1 VCPRR
6 AGLLAAAL
14 LASLAAPRSAG
25 AAVILDAF
33 AQGSTALSNSLD
45 NTAFTVGTGI
55 DRLMIIVVSMN
66 GEVPVTS
73 VSYRGINATRYF
85 VQGSSQPGS
94 LCRTEIWRLVDPPSG
109 ASFVKVTLSSA
120 TEFGVGVVSYSN
132 VDQKTPTSIVT
143 TTTGGTSPVRVSV
156 SVPDSRPVLAMACLG
171 GSWAMR
177 MGPDAVHGP
186 GDTTLWDFTEKNV
199 VGLGAQQV
207 AQGGGTVSWNVTWA
221 DPFAWAAAG
230 LSITPAGLMPP
241 PPDAGPDLAPDVGPD
256 VGRDTRPPGDPMAAA
271 PDAGADMA
279 PPPPAPDAQVPEEDA
294 AEIEPLPDADVVSE
308 DADPDPPPADGPIA
322 LPRDPGGTT
331 IRDVNL
337 EVGCACRL
345 GGHGRPVLVPALA
358 LGLLLVRRRRR

>member
-1 VCPRR
+1 MSSRPHLRPRR
-6 AGLLAAAL
+6 AGLFAAAL
-14 LASLAAPRSAG
+14 LASLAAPRPAG

-33 AQGSTALSNSLD
+33 AQGSTASSNSLD
-45 NTAFTVGTGI
+45 NTAFTVGTGN

-109 ASFVKVTLSSA
+109 ASVVKVTLSSA

-132 VDQKTPTSIVT
+132 VDQKTPTSMVT
-143 TTTGGTSPVRVSV
+143 TATGGTSPVRVSV
-156 SVPDSRPVLAMACLG
+156 AVPDSRPVLAATCLG

-241 PPDAGPDLAPDVGPD
+241 PPDAAPDLAPDVGPD
-256 VGRDTRPPGDPMAAA
+256 VGRDTRPPGDPMAAPPDAGPDAAA
-271 PDAGADMA
+271 PPPLDAGADGQELA
-279 PPPPAPDAQVPEEDA
+279 DAQVPEE
-294 AEIEPLPDADVVSE
+294 
-308 DADPDPPPADGPIA
+308 DPDPPPADGPLA
-322 LPRDPGGTT
+322 RPGDPGGTT

-345 GGHGRPVLVPALA
+345 GGHGRPVLLPALA